1 VTNQHLLIKAEPLKL
16 ILKAK
21 VRHAAKTRRQGE
33 SIWVQAERR
42 GQRGFGEGC
51 PRSYVAGDDL
61 DSSLEWVRAN
71 FCSSPVDF
79 SSLDDLRYW
88 VFSHQKKIDQYPS
101 AWCAVEMAVLDLLAR
116 EKNCTVETLLGLHEN
131 TYRGRYSAVLGDD
144 TGWKY
149 AALVEQYLIRGFHDF
164 KIKISGDLTRDKEKI
179 EMLDILSS
187 EHRHPPPR
195 IRLDANNLWK
205 DRCDDA
211 IHFIQAMN
219 PSRIYAVE
227 EPVGAKSQEEISRFS
242 LETGLPV
249 ILDES
254 LCTMND
260 LRLFEQAP
268 GRLMANI
275 KVSRVGGLLRALE
288 MITEIKK
295 QGWPIIIGCH
305 VGETSLLS
313 RAAMVAAAAAG
324 DHLVAQEGAFGDYL
338 LQREPFDPTLTFGHG
353 GRLDLQKPY
362 RQNTARGVSI
372 VMPENWRLGFGI
384 RKRKEPMSEEVAPE
398 INFLEMSDGY
408 RIHFRRW
415 GVPGGEDVF
424 FILQGGMTHSG
435 WQSPLAFHLRSFMPD
450 LTVVAADQRG
460 CGINADRGDF
470 GSVAAMIDD
479 VVEQIGF
486 LKKSFRRVHLSG
498 WGHGAQ
504 QAALAAVKARDALSS
519 LTFIAPA
526 FFLSERVRVAFWAVE
541 KAIMQAITIFQVA
554 PERNLAVLPIPLEPA
569 DFTGSDSWQD
579 FIENDPL
586 KTSSIT
592 LKSLKIMKEIE
603 EMSWAVELPEDLPVL
618 SILATRDLI
627 VDNQQVAG
635 FLENLRRG
643 KLMHP
648 SNGMECG
655 HAIQFEKP
663 KEGAL
668 SILEFL
674 QAL

>member
-1 VTNQHLLIKAEPLKL
+1 
-16 ILKAK
+16 
-21 VRHAAKTRRQGE
+21 
-33 SIWVQAERR
+33 
-42 GQRGFGEGC
+42 
-51 PRSYVAGDDL
+51 
-61 DSSLEWVRAN
+61 
-71 FCSSPVDF
+71 
-79 SSLDDLRYW
+79 
-88 VFSHQKKIDQYPS
+88 
-101 AWCAVEMAVLDLLAR
+101 
-116 EKNCTVETLLGLHEN
+116 
-131 TYRGRYSAVLGDD
+131 
-144 TGWKY
+144 
-149 AALVEQYLIRGFHDF
+149 
-164 KIKISGDLTRDKEKI
+164 
-179 EMLDILSS
+179 
-187 EHRHPPPR
+187 
-195 IRLDANNLWK
+195 
-205 DRCDDA
+205 
-211 IHFIQAMN
+211 
-219 PSRIYAVE
+219 
-227 EPVGAKSQEEISRFS
+227 
-242 LETGLPV
+242 
-249 ILDES
+249 
-254 LCTMND
+254 
-260 LRLFEQAP
+260 
-268 GRLMANI
+268 
-275 KVSRVGGLLRALE
+275 
-288 MITEIKK
+288 
-295 QGWPIIIGCH
+295 
-305 VGETSLLS
+305 
-313 RAAMVAAAAAG
+313 
-324 DHLVAQEGAFGDYL
+324 
-338 LQREPFDPTLTFGHG
+338 
-353 GRLDLQKPY
+353 
-362 RQNTARGVSI
+362 
-372 VMPENWRLGFGI
+372 
-384 RKRKEPMSEEVAPE
+384 
-398 INFLEMSDGY
+398 
-408 RIHFRRW
+408 
-415 GVPGGEDVF
+415 
-424 FILQGGMTHSG
+424 
-435 WQSPLAFHLRSFMPD
+435 
-450 LTVVAADQRG
+450 
-460 CGINADRGDF
+460 
-470 GSVAAMIDD
+470 MIDD